1 MSLYLAFEKT
11 FNPLFIIL
19 FSRLTRSIVDARL
32 LRRRSP
38 IAGLSSRS
46 AIASLV
52 IYLPSGLGLDNGFDI
67 TVGTN
72 I

>member
-1 MSLYLAFEKT
+1 
-11 FNPLFIIL
+11 
-19 FSRLTRSIVDARL
+19 
-32 LRRRSP
+32 
-38 IAGLSSRS
+38 LSSRS